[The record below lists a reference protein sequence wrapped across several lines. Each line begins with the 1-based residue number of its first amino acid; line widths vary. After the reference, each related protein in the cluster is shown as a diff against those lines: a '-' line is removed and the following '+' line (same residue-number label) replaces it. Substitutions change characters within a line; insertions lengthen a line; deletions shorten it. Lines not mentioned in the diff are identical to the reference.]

1 VRALQLVE
9 WHHEAELRDVAE
21 PEPGPGELVV
31 RIAGAGACHSD
42 LHLMHDFVEGML
54 PFGPP
59 FTLGHENSGWIDAIG
74 AGVRGIELGQPVLV
88 YGAWGCGRCRRCREG
103 AENYCE
109 RQQEL
114 GVFGGGLG
122 LDGGMATKML
132 VPSARHVVPLG
143 DAIDPVDAAPLADA
157 ALTPYHAIRRSSSLL
172 GPGSVAVVIGVGGLG
187 LMAVE
192 LLEALT
198 PARIVAVDSRESA
211 LQAALAA
218 GASDVFGTSGSADDT
233 VAEVA
238 RVTNGQLADVVL
250 DFVGVDA
257 TLALASRVVRTLGHL
272 TLVGIGGGTW
282 PFSFF
287 STPYEVS
294 IATTYWGT
302 LPELMDVVALAE
314 AGTIRTT
321 VTRFAL
327 EDAPQAYTAMQSGE
341 LRGRAVVV
349 PDGG

>member
-1 VRALQLVE
+1 MRALQLVE
-9 WHHEAELRDVAE
+9 WQHEPELRDVAE

-74 AGVRGIELGQPVLV
+74 AGVRGVEVGQPVLV
-88 YGAWGCGRCRRCREG
+88 YGPWGCGRCRRCREG

-122 LDGGMATKML
+122 LDGGMALKML

-143 DAIDPVDAAPLADA
+143 DGIDPVDAAPLADA
-157 ALTPYHAIRRSSSLL
+157 ALTPYHAIRRSSALL
-172 GPGSVAVVIGVGGLG
+172 GPESVAVVIGVGGLG
-187 LMAVE
+187 QMAVE

-198 PARIVAVDSRESA
+198 PARIVAVDTRESA
-211 LQAALAA
+211 LKDALAA
-218 GASDVFGTSGSADDT
+218 GASDVFGTSESADDT

-238 RVTNGQLADVVL
+238 RITRGGLADVVL

-272 TLVGIGGGTW
+272 TLVGIGGGTL

-327 EDAPQAYTAMQSGE
+327 DDANQAYAAMQSGD
-341 LRGRAVVV
+341 LRGRAVIV
-349 PDGG
+349 PDGE